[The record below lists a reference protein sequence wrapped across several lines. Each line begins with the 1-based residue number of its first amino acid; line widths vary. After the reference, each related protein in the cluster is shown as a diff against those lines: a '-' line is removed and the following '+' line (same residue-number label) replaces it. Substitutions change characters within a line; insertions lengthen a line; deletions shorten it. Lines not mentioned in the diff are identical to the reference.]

1 MLKLTQK
8 QVFEKM
14 TMKQIFDDLQA
25 QRTTIIALQE
35 MLALAKKQLAEYQK
49 QHGTPEELALE
60 RLKEVY
66 ADNHQDDDFAPEPA
80 DIF

>member
-1 MLKLTQK
+1 MLSQK
-8 QVFEKM
+8 EIFEKM

-49 QHGTPEELALE
+49 QYGTPEELALAKLAE
-60 RLKEVY
+60 AY
-66 ADNHQDDDFAPEPA
+66 ANNQQDDDDFAPEPA

>member
-14 TMKQIFDDLQA
+14 TIKQIFEDLQA
-25 QRTTIIALQE
+25 QRTTILVLQE
-35 MLALAKKQLAEYQK
+35 KLEFANKQLAEYQK

-60 RLKEVY
+60 TLKEAY
-66 ADNHQDDDFAPEPA
+66 AEFQDDDFAPDPA
-80 DIF
+80 KIF